1 MGTITTTF
9 VKRINNVIEYKGTL
23 TAIFKV
29 GERGP
34 QGEPGPGV
42 AIGGTTGQVLTKAS
56 DSDYDT
62 AWSDTTTGVDEV
74 LLSSSIMD
82 LTSDSTQEEIITAV
96 GGLVK
101 FKSDVGKLSNNAT
114 CKITDPMGYYNIPT
128 IVAYSSNNRWAY
140 GFINTLNHIKQT
152 LLITYA
158 SDSFSVMNEYN
169 EELVTTIS
177 SSSVD
182 STYPS
187 SKCVY
192 DSIQSSKN
200 VVFDSAILQLTSSSS
215 QEDIIAAFGSAYSF
229 SSKCKLIRDGA
240 QVNIYSY
247 QNLFSAGV
255 SFIPAYV
262 FSADNN
268 SNLSSL
274 QLVIIYN
281 DNDDENLK
289 QVIFGATYQNNTFT
303 ITNTSSNIIPSGGTT
318 GQVLSKTSDTD
329 FDTQWVNVSS
339 GGTDDHNLLANRFS
353 DNLTHTGYQHDIA
366 VIAGLETALSVLTTN
381 VNINTS
387 NISTNTNN
395 ISALQGYF
403 TNGVADEAAKVSK
416 SLTLKFNTGTTEGTS
431 LYTFNGSAVKTINI
445 KSGNLISF
453 TTESGGLTINHSSIT
468 APTLATNKVINGITI
483 DNYGHTTAITG
494 LSYTTAATASTL
506 GLRGSSGELRNTYL
520 VLSSGQTPSG
530 LESGEIALYIGSG
543 GFDSVSGGSGGTSEF
558 TYITSYII
566 MLDDNGTTNIT
577 EMITAA
583 DFLQVC
589 QDLVAG
595 KNLLLR
601 TLDTDLGLNITISP
615 ITCQCSV
622 NSDSAILVIY
632 CSTDP
637 KEYALITINLD
648 RTNST
653 LSYTKETTVLQ

>member
-34 QGEPGPGV
+34 QGQPGPGV

-74 LLSSSIMD
+74 LLSFSIMG

-114 CKITDPMGYYNIPT
+114 CKITNPMGYYNIST

-200 VVFDSAILQLTSSSS
+200 VVFDAAILQLTSSSS

-229 SSKCKLIRDGA
+229 TSKCKLIRDGA

-247 QNLFSAGV
+247 RNLFAAGI
-255 SFIPAYV
+255 SLIPAFV
-262 FSADNN
+262 FSVDN

-281 DNDDENLK
+281 DNENLK
-289 QVIFGATYQNNTFT
+289 QITFGATYQNNTFT

-366 VIAGLETALSVLTTN
+366 VIEGLQSILDSKLEQSDLSAYLTVSSAN
-381 VNINTS
+381 LLYHPLYGSLGKKIAAS
-387 NISTNTNN
+387 YLELSTNP
-395 ISALQGYF
+395 G
-403 TNGVADEAAKVSK
+403 
-416 SLTLKFNTGTTEGTS
+416 
-431 LYTFNGSAVKTINI
+431 
-445 KSGNLISF
+445 SF
-453 TTESGGLTINHSSIT
+453 TSQANSI
-468 APTLATNKVINGITI
+468 G
-483 DNYGHTTAITG
+483 
-494 LSYTTAATASTL
+494 
-506 GLRGSSGELRNTYL
+506 
-520 VLSSGQTPSG
+520 
-530 LESGEIALYIGSG
+530 LYIGEG
-543 GFDSVSGGSGGTSEF
+543 GFDSISGGSGGTSEF

-577 EMITAA
+577 NMITTT

-589 QDLVAG
+589 QDIIAG

-601 TLDTDLGLNITISP
+601 TLDTDLGLNVTISP
-615 ITCQCSV
+615 VTYQCSV
-622 NSDSAILVIY
+622 NSDSASLTIY
-632 CSTDP
+632 CCTGT

-653 LSYTKETTVLQ
+653 LSYTKETIVLQ